1 MDASLYTIEQ
11 SRKDQERF
19 ARFMNVTTE
28 LLVAD
33 AKSNMQLYS
42 HQNGEKLEL
51 IVLDKMR
58 SLASQ
63 FNISPEKIRKSD
75 KQHFPDILLD
85 DTTYG
90 VEVKSVKDKTWL
102 STGSSIVESLR
113 ETEIE
118 KVYLMFGRLSAPD
131 IDFRC
136 KPYEECLSE
145 IAVTH
150 SPRYLINMDMAATEK
165 TIFQKM
171 GTSYDEFRKM
181 GEGQISLVRQY
192 YRDKYRRKSN
202 KSMPWWLEEDTVRI
216 THPRDLFNPC
226 SEIRMLTDLSD
237 EVKEYFRL
245 CSYTLFPEILG
256 TEQDK
261 FRKPTLWLCSRFSI
275 ICSNVR
281 DFFTAGG
288 TINMYVNDV
297 LVWKNVPKVI
307 ANLSLYL
314 KKIEEYM
321 EDDEEMIMDIT
332 NFSSF
337 FHGDQNL
344 FDQWTKAANKF
355 MSLTLAKS
363 KYEKVTGCPLT
374 VEELSKLTFS
384 HSSLGGY
391 YYQYF

>member
-1 MDASLYTIEQ
+1 MESSLYTIDQ
-11 SRKDQERF
+11 RRKDQERF

-33 AKSNMQLYS
+33 AKCNVQLYS
-42 HQNGEKLEL
+42 QQNGEKLEH

-58 SLASQ
+58 SLASE
-63 FNISPEKIRKSD
+63 FNIHPDKIRKSD

-150 SPRYLINMDMAATEK
+150 SPRYLINMDMSSSEK
-165 TIFQKM
+165 TIFEKM
-171 GTSYDEFRKM
+171 GTSYEEFRKM
-181 GEGQISLVRQY
+181 GEGQISMVRRY
-192 YRDKYRRKSN
+192 YRDKYRLKNN
-202 KSMPWWLEEDTVRI
+202 KSMPWWLEEDSVI
-216 THPRDLFNPC
+216 VSHPKELFNPG

-237 EVKEYFRL
+237 GVKEYFRL
-245 CSYTLFPEILG
+245 CSYALFPEILG

-275 ICSNVR
+275 ICANVR

-288 TINMYVNDV
+288 TVNVYVNDR
-297 LVWKNVPKVI
+297 LVWQNVPKVV

-314 KKIEEYM
+314 KKIEQYM
-321 EDDEEMIMDIT
+321 EHDEEMIMDIN

-337 FHGDQNL
+337 VCGDLKL
-344 FDQWTKAANKF
+344 FDQWKQSANKY
-355 MSLTLAKS
+355 MQDTLTKS
-363 KYEKVTGCPLT
+363 KYSKKSESVLT
-374 VEELSKLTFS
+374 IGELLKLDLDHITKE
-384 HSSLGGY
+384 GY
-391 YYQYF
+391 YFVG